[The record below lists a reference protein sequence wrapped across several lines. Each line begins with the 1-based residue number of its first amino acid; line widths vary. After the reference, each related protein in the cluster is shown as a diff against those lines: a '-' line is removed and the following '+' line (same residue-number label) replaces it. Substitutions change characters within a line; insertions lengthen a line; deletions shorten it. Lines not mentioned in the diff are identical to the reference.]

1 MYDSE
6 LPTVNEVMQ
15 RQNAT
20 RRKGAD
26 EPLALVLIPGFMG
39 TASAWRFQI
48 DAFGGSRPIAIPDE
62 HYSFT
67 SIRDMACHM
76 VERLPPRFD
85 LVGWSMGGY
94 IAIELYP
101 LVRERV
107 RKLALIATSARPES
121 AKALA
126 GRAELLK
133 SVESTGLRAAFMS
146 LINSNLN
153 DPARVATAFID
164 GILADT
170 ANLGEETLRNQLAA
184 LISRRDT
191 RPSLGKVECEALIVV
206 GQHDAVTPPECS
218 RELASL
224 LPRASLEIVEEAG
237 HFAPWEKPQA
247 VNGLLQA
254 FLPGE

>member
-1 MYDSE
+1 MH
-6 LPTVNEVMQ
+6 P
-15 RQNAT
+15 QNAT
-20 RRKGAD
+20 RGNSGQ
-26 EPLALVLIPGFMG
+26 EFPALVLIPGFMA
-39 TASAWRFQI
+39 TASAWRLQI
-48 DAFGGSRPIAIPDE
+48 EALGGSRQIAIPDQ

-107 RKLALIATSARPES
+107 RKLALIGTSARPES

-133 SVESTGLRAAFMS
+133 SVESTGLRAAS
-146 LINSNLN
+146 KNQVNSNLY
-153 DPARVATAFID
+153 DPARVDTPFIEGMLD
-164 GILADT
+164 EFVK
-170 ANLGEETLRNQLAA
+170 LGEETLRNQLAA

-191 RPSLGKVECEALIVV
+191 RPWLGRVACEVLIVV
-206 GQHDAVTPPECS
+206 GEHDAVTPPECS

-224 LPRASLEIVEEAG
+224 LPRASLKIVDEAG
-237 HFAPWEKPQA
+237 HCAPWEKPQA
-247 VNGLLQA
+247 VNGLLRA
-254 FLPGE
+254 FLPAE